1 MAATSLFPLHQDSDE
16 QLSVTDIIVSNLQ
29 VAASLQTLGQ
39 IGGFGNEIA
48 PVASAILVRAA
59 PAISISLAYSF
70 ASVGGVGRD
79 GAHTPC

>member
-1 MAATSLFPLHQDSDE
+1 MASTSLFPLHQDSDE
-16 QLSVTDIIVSNLQ
+16 QLYVTNIIVSNLQ

-48 PVASAILVRAA
+48 PVASAILVCAK
-59 PAISISLAYSF
+59 PAIEVSLAQF
-70 ASVGGVGRD
+70 LASVG